1 MNMTMHDVA
10 MRIEKDDR
18 LDAIA
23 EPLGNAA
30 KKIIPAGRL
39 KDMLSGTW
47 LGHQLHP
54 LLTDIPIGSFTSA
67 TLLDLVGG
75 RRAQPAANLLA
86 TVGVLSTVPTAAAG
100 LADWSDTYGPARRI
114 GVVHAAANL
123 VGVGFYVASISARRR
138 GNRLSATALGLMGM
152 GTMSIGGYLGGH
164 LTFVRGVGVNHTFM
178 EDPAQE
184 WKTTVADD
192 ELTSGEPL
200 VVDLDDVP
208 ALLYRSGAETYALS
222 NRCTHAGGPLNEGE
236 FDESRTGGP
245 CVKCPWHQS
254 VFRLEDGAVMH
265 GPAAVPEP
273 TFDVRVADGKI
284 EVRPR

>member
-1 MNMTMHDVA
+1 
-10 MRIEKDDR
+10 MRIEKFDG

-23 EPLGNAA
+23 EPLGAA
-30 KKIIPAGRL
+30 VKKLIPPGRL
-39 KDMLSGTW
+39 KDLLSGTW

-54 LLTDIPIGSFTSA
+54 LLTDVPIGAFTGA

-86 TVGVLSTVPTAAAG
+86 LAGVASTLPTAAAG
-100 LADWSDTYGPARRI
+100 LADWSDTAGPGRRI

-138 GNRLSATALGLMGM
+138 GNRLSATARGLIGM

-178 EDPAQE
+178 EEPSPDWTIAL
-184 WKTTVADD
+184 AGD
-192 ELTSGEPL
+192 ELKDGVPKL
-200 VVDLDDVP
+200 VDV
-208 ALLYRSGAETYALS
+208 AGIATLLYRSGETPYALS

-236 FDESRTGGP
+236 FDESREGAP

-254 VFRLEDGAVMH
+254 VFRLQDGAAVH
-265 GPAAVPEP
+265 GPAAVPQP
-273 TFDVRVADGKI
+273 TYRVQVSGNKI
-284 EVRPR
+284 SVRPM